1 MLIKKY
7 SHLRAYRRITT
18 SALILGA
25 ASLLSAPVLAADEE
39 QGDGIHIGPPGVGVS
54 IGGGKGLQI
63 GTDKAGFKLNGDGL
77 RIGTDEN
84 GVKVDGEGARAG
96 SDEHGVKI
104 DGDGARAGSDE
115 RGVKIDGDGARAG
128 SDSSGVSIGEE

>member
-1 MLIKKY
+1 MLINEL
-7 SHLRAYRRITT
+7 SHMSGYKRINL
-18 SALILGA
+18 SAVIIGA
-25 ASLLSAPVLAADEE
+25 VSLLSTPTFATDEE
-39 QGDGIHIGPPGVGVS
+39 EGDGIHIGPPGVGVS

-77 RIGTDEN
+77 RIGTDEK

-96 SDEHGVKI
+96 SDEHGVKV
-104 DGDGARAGSDE
+104 DSDGARAGSDE

-128 SDSSGVSIGEE
+128 SDSSGVSIGDE